1 MNKIVVDKEK
11 DITINN
17 NVVALEIFKEELT
30 INVIGKV
37 LINDLT
43 TTSKE
48 LVVTINLAKDST
60 LVYNNFTKGEINN
73 KIIINQEENSNLT
86 YNYSLLVTNKSSIN
100 ITSNIK
106 GSNNNCE
113 INVKA
118 VTQEK
123 GSLEITATGNII
135 KNIVNNKYIENIRIL
150 TLNNE
155 ENTIIPN
162 LLVSSN
168 NIEAL
173 HNATI
178 SSINKDEL
186 FYLNS
191 KGLSERNAKELIVK
205 GYLINNLELSE
216 EDKELIINEI

>member
-1 MNKIVVDKEK
+1 MNKLVVDKGK
-11 DITINN
+11 DITIND
-17 NVVALEIFKEELT
+17 NVVALEIHEEELT
-30 INVIGKV
+30 INIIGKV
-37 LINDLT
+37 IINDLT
-43 TTSKE
+43 KTSRN
-48 LVVTINLAKDST
+48 LAITINLAKGSSLVYNNFSKREVNNKITINQEDNST
-60 LVYNNFTKGEINN
+60 LVYN
-73 KIIINQEENSNLT
+73 
-86 YNYSLLVTNKSSIN
+86 YSLLLTNKSN
-100 ITSNIK
+100 IRIDSNIK

-123 GSLEITATGNII
+123 GSLEIMATGDVAENLT
-135 KNIVNNKYIENIRIL
+135 NNKYLENIRIL
-150 TLNNE
+150 VLNDE

-191 KGLSERNAKELIVK
+191 KGISNELGNELIMK
-205 GYLINNLELSE
+205 GFLINNLELKE
-216 EDKELIINEI
+216 EDKELITNLI

>member
-1 MNKIVVDKEK
+1 MNKLVVDKEK

-30 INVIGKV
+30 INIAGKV

-43 TTSKE
+43 KTSE
-48 LVVTINLAKDST
+48 DLAVTINLAKGSS
-60 LVYNNFTKGEINN
+60 LVYNNFSKGKVNN
-73 KIIINQEENSNLT
+73 KIIINQENSSTLI
-86 YNYSLLVTNKSSIN
+86 YNYSLLITDKSFIK
-100 ITSNIK
+100 IDSNIK

-123 GSLEITATGNII
+123 GSLEIMATGDIAS
-135 KNIVNNKYIENIRIL
+135 NIVNNKYLENIRIL

-191 KGLSERNAKELIVK
+191 KGISERNAKELIVK
-205 GYLINNLELSE
+205 GYLVNNLELSE